1 MAIHP
6 TSTSSREPLCRSP
19 GFQGSP
25 RQRDESLTPS
35 TRKQHAD
42 RKLQEIA
49 NQLDKMM
56 HNPSK
61 KVAMDHFPG
70 LEIEKPNVAKPKTCF
85 RPSSLDHYA
94 ETHVYDGTVFI
105 GPGHEGLP
113 KRHLETPGVDE
124 ALASLRGTAIKSGIV
139 ADQTGFGKTRMLLAF
154 LTFIANFAPQGTIL
168 LMAPAN
174 LQVQWSHETIGFKG
188 FNLVIAYGSQESMPK
203 DLKRYMLDQKP
214 TQRKGPFTIPLTSKV
229 AGSPSITTPEKP
241 KDKKMDK
248 STSTKRKTTGDPP
261 SGSRSAKSITWQF
274 GNDEDA
280 DDGNVLN
287 AFGDLR
293 SAPAEEVSLSFDTE
307 LPAFAPGESGAQ
319 SDMFDAPAFDGSA
332 HGHGSD
338 ASYGHPPRAN
348 LPRLDPGFST
358 PSKTRQPFLKN
369 FADSHALI
377 GSALGMDAEE
387 QNSANQAPKMSKTQ
401 CISSA
406 TIRQSAKM
414 TIHPTHPSCVPT
426 VRPLE
431 VKSVHLNYSAIQ
443 VAEDLLE
450 KIWAAWIVRV
460 LECK

>member
-19 GFQGSP
+19 GFQSSP

-105 GPGHEGLP
+105 GPG
-113 KRHLETPGVDE
+113 
-124 ALASLRGTAIKSGIV
+124 A
-139 ADQTGFGKTRMLLAF
+139 Q
-154 LTFIANFAPQGTIL
+154 
-168 LMAPAN
+168 APAN
-174 LQVQWSHETIGFKG
+174 LQVQWSHENIGFKG

-241 KDKKMDK
+241 KAN
-248 STSTKRKTTGDPP
+248 RL
-261 SGSRSAKSITWQF
+261 RLRNLITWQF

-287 AFGDLR
+287 AFGDLP

-319 SDMFDAPAFDGSA
+319 SDMFDAPAFDGQGSTRGASEFRPHLRAESA

-348 LPRLDPGFST
+348 LPRLDTGFST